1 MSTFE
6 QQFNAAVK
14 KQLAYAK
21 RIRNKW
27 TLDTMGEII
36 DKTPHL
42 TGALKGSWHSE
53 VGAPSTDSST
63 RLTGTDGAEPKA
75 ELKAA
80 IERWPSEGSLFM
92 TNRER
97 HAEGVEFDGW
107 ASNQAP
113 MGMVRVVIAGKSGD
127 LVKLTTGSGRTE

>member
-1 MSTFE
+1 MSSFE
-6 QQFNAAVK
+6 QLFDLKVK
-14 KQLAYAK
+14 EQLALARK
-21 RIRNKW
+21 IRNQFVER
-27 TLDTMGEII
+27 TMGKII
-36 DKTPHL
+36 DDTPHL

-63 RLTGTDGAEPKA
+63 RLTGKDGAEPKA

-80 IERWPSEGSLFM
+80 IERWPDEGSLFVS
-92 TNRER
+92 NRER

-113 MGMVRVVIAGKSGD
+113 MGMVRVNIVGLSGD
-127 LVKLTTGSGRTE
+127 IVKLTADSGRME

>member
-6 QQFNAAVK
+6 QLFDLKVK
-14 KQLAYAK
+14 EQLALAK
-21 RIRNKW
+21 KIRNQFAER
-27 TLDTMGEII
+27 TMGKII
-36 DKTPHL
+36 DFTPHL

-53 VGAPSTDSST
+53 VGQPSTDSST
-63 RLTGTDGAEPKA
+63 RICGEDGAEPKA

-80 IERWPSEGSLFM
+80 IERWPDEGSLFM

-113 MGMVRVVIAGKSGD
+113 MGMVRVNITGLSGD
-127 LVKLTTGSGRTE
+127 VVKLTTGSGRTE

>member
-1 MSTFE
+1 MSSFE
-6 QQFNAAVK
+6 QQFDAALK
-14 KQLAYAK
+14 RQLAYAK
-21 RIRNKW
+21 RIRNQFVEK
-27 TLDTMGEII
+27 TMVKII
-36 DKTPHL
+36 DDTPHL

-63 RLTGTDGAEPKA
+63 RLTGKDGAEPKA

-80 IERWPSEGSLFM
+80 IERWPDEGSLFV

-97 HAEGVEFDGW
+97 HAEGVEFYGW

-113 MGMVRVVIAGKSGD
+113 MGMVLVNLAGLSGD
-127 LVKLTTGSGRTE
+127 LVKLTADSGRTE

>member
-6 QQFNAAVK
+6 QLFDLKVK
-14 KQLAYAK
+14 EQLALAK
-21 RIRNKW
+21 KIRNQFVER
-27 TLDTMGEII
+27 TMGKII
-36 DKTPHL
+36 DDTPRL
-42 TGALKGSWHSE
+42 TGALRGSWHSE
-53 VGAPSTDSST
+53 VGAPSADSST
-63 RLTGTDGAEPKA
+63 RLSGPEGAEPKA

-80 IERWPSEGSLFM
+80 IERWPDEGSLFM

-113 MGMVRVVIAGKSGD
+113 MGMVRVNIAGLSGD
-127 LVKLTTGSGRTE
+127 VVKMTTGSGRTE